1 MKKYLV
7 LALCFCF
14 LICGCGKK
22 KTSKKVENSFIGKE
36 NLKYSLTITCKDKAK
51 DSSVVL
57 NKNKKATY
65 NIYECNNDILEL
77 TTGSGTYSV
86 SGDTVKIKDEYSSNV
101 TLKVINKKTI
111 EVKVGDI
118 TQTLKK

>member
-7 LALCFCF
+7 LALCLCF